1 MKATA
6 QAGANIAIVK
16 YWGALDAEL
25 HLPLNNSIS
34 LTLDQATTLV
44 TVEFSP
50 HVGEEAGA
58 DVIQLE
64 GRRAEGRPRERVVR
78 FLDHLR
84 RLAGTSDRARV
95 ASQST
100 FPVATG
106 LAASASLFAGLA
118 VAGLAALGLSLDP
131 REVSTIARL
140 GSGSAARSIFGG
152 WVEWVAGGRHEDSYA
167 YPLKPPDWWPLRD
180 IITIVS
186 QEPKEAPSL
195 AGHAAARSSPCFEGR
210 LARTSEHLALARS
223 AILSRDLEALGAVA
237 EAQGLL
243 LHAVAMTAT
252 PPALYWLPATVAVMR
267 QVWAWRREGMPVYFT
282 LDAGPNVHVF
292 TTPEDAP
299 RVATGLCAIEGVQR
313 TMVCLPGGPPVLGD
327 VHLF

>member
-6 QAGANIAIVK
+6 QAGANIAFVK
-16 YWGALDAEL
+16 YWGALDPEL

-50 HVGEEAGA
+50 HVGEDVGE
-58 DVIQLE
+58 DVIELE
-64 GRRAEGRPRERVVR
+64 GRRAEGRVRERVVR

-84 RLAGTSDRARV
+84 RLSGTDERARV

-106 LAASASLFAGLA
+106 LASSASLFAGMA
-118 VAGLAALGLSLDP
+118 VAGLAALGLALEP

-140 GSGSAARSIFGG
+140 GSGSAARSVFGG

-167 YPLKPPDWWPLRD
+167 YPLKPRDWWPVRD
-180 IITIVS
+180 IIVIVS
-186 QEPKEAPSL
+186 QEPKESPSL
-195 AGHAAARSSPCFEGR
+195 AGHAAARTSPCFAGR
-210 LARTSEHLALARS
+210 LASTSEHLALART
-223 AILSRDLEALGAVA
+223 AIFTRDLEALGTVA
-237 EAQGLL
+237 EAEALL
-243 LHAVAMTAT
+243 LHAVSMTT
-252 PPALYWLPATVAVMR
+252 EPPALYWLPATVAVMR

-282 LDAGPNVHVF
+282 LDAGPNVHVL
-292 TTPEDAP
+292 TTPEEAP
-299 RVATGLCAIEGVQR
+299 RVATGLCAVDGVQR
-313 TMVCLPGGPPVLGD
+313 TIVCQPGGPPVLGD